1 MVSTA
6 MPSGWNVR
14 LSSIPGIFLHLLAP
28 TQRVF
33 PIQRGR
39 LDPSRGAI
47 MLLAT
52 PEHRLGL
59 EPVHEVVRRLEGRPA
74 AACSSGDENDG
85 FARRDQT
92 RTAEDDTGATPE
104 LTICSRRAGFLI
116 MEGIPQ

>member
-14 LSSIPGIFLHLLAP
+14 LSSIPGIFIHLLEP

-47 MLLAT
+47 MLLAL

-74 AACSSGDENDG
+74 VAWSSGDENDG
-85 FARRDQT
+85 FEIGRASRRD
-92 RTAEDDTGATPE
+92 REWKYV
-104 LTICSRRAGFLI
+104 
-116 MEGIPQ
+116 